1 VVIHNTIGDGIGVGS
16 SREHLEEPFALLP
29 LKPDENA
36 ARDTAVRSLCRAAI
50 ATGLSAV
57 DRGIRSKKFAEKTW
71 PQDGDVAL
79 ILRGSVAANAMAVS
93 DLQAAPSR

>member
-1 VVIHNTIGDGIGVGS
+1 MVIHNTIDGGIGVGS

-50 ATGLSAV
+50 VTGLAAV
-57 DRGIRSKKFAEKTW
+57 DRGIRAEKHAAKAW
-71 PQDGDVAL
+71 PEDRNVPL
-79 ILRGSVAANAMAVS
+79 ILRGS
-93 DLQAAPSR
+93 